1 VRGKQVSLFSSR
13 IWSLPNALLIV
24 TACLLAA
31 SGTRAAPAAEVMAPS
46 SPSTR
51 TAGRPIDPRNQAWNA
66 SGVSSRRPPTR
77 VAMNRDPV
85 IIMEDGHEDSM
96 VEELGSAACEN
107 CQTRVPP
114 WHGNVA
120 GPGACGPA
128 CDPCGSPSWHYRSYR
143 PACFPRLSALMS
155 EGYLPSPIPPCE
167 PRCRHCGEMI
177 EMGF

>member
-1 VRGKQVSLFSSR
+1 MRSHRVSLFSDR
-13 IWSLPNALLIV
+13 ARSLPKAL
-24 TACLLAA
+24 LLAA
-31 SGTRAAPAAEVMAPS
+31 ACVMVASAAGRAAAAEVTTP
-46 SPSTR
+46 PPRPR
-51 TAGRPIDPRNQAWNA
+51 TAGRPVDPRQQAWTA
-66 SGVSSRRPPTR
+66 PGSPTRRVPTR
-77 VAMNRDPV
+77 VAMNGGPV
-85 IIMEDGHEDSM
+85 MIIDEEHGASM
-96 VEELGSAACEN
+96 GEEMVSAPCES

-120 GPGACGPA
+120 NPGTCGPA

-177 EMGF
+177 ETGF